1 MYEHKHIGRFSNL
14 HYCTFKSHKEYVYN
28 TDMPHVSCL
37 CEICENSLLLVRGL
51 NKQKKFK
58 EKLPNNPHD
67 LNQRFSCN
75 SDEEECMLE
84 KCISCKSS
92 DLIDQIVVV
101 ESSEVRDSEDSSNP
115 VNFDPEDPEDI
126 ESENNAAKVTFYQWQ
141 TIDNKKITKATI
153 EVSFNDAIEML
164 NEEVVSLKERI
175 HIKRRQVN
183 ACREMKPSLTDEAFA
198 YLMVQV
204 DFAESYK
211 NAQQDIQGYTKRI
224 LW

>member
-1 MYEHKHIGRFSNL
+1 
-14 HYCTFKSHKEYVYN
+14 
-28 TDMPHVSCL
+28 
-37 CEICENSLLLVRGL
+37 
-51 NKQKKFK
+51 
-58 EKLPNNPHD
+58 
-67 LNQRFSCN
+67 
-75 SDEEECMLE
+75 MLE

-164 NEEVVSLKERI
+164 NEEVASLKEHI
-175 HIKRRQVN
+175 HIKRR
-183 ACREMKPSLTDEAFA
+183 
-198 YLMVQV
+198 
-204 DFAESYK
+204 
-211 NAQQDIQGYTKRI
+211 
-224 LW
+224 